1 MQDSY
6 DTIIVG
12 TDGSPDSAR
21 AVEWTAGLAKRLGA
35 EVIVVHAVPLLDHLP
50 GKPAVI
56 AAEVRAEIQALLET
70 EWIEPLRQRA
80 VQHSVV
86 MEDGPP
92 LLAIP
97 RVAERVSAHLI
108 VVASHGAG
116 SSAGLLVGST
126 SHGLIQTAAIPVV
139 VIPTQPR

>member
-21 AVEWTAGLAKRLGA
+21 AVEWATGLAARLDSRV
-35 EVIVVHAVPLLDHLP
+35 VIVHAVPLLDHLP

-56 AAEVRAEIQALLET
+56 AAEVRVEIQTLLET
-70 EWIEPLRQRA
+70 TWSEPLRQRG
-80 VQHSVV
+80 VQHSCV

-116 SSAGLLVGST
+116 NSAGLLVGST

-139 VIPTQPR
+139 VIPTQSR